1 MVAPRVGSSQKS
13 ACSLLCC
20 QPGMLRQLGS
30 DACTPSEARAG
41 YTEVSRWLIKT
52 GDSQPSLLLSST
64 FFFPLSLPLPDF
76 LFRFGAVFAARLSGA
91 AAEPCGSAAPCRPQE
106 VFQLPSTRCARCCL
120 PSASPTS
127 HRRENNINSM
137 LMFLC

>member
-20 QPGMLRQLGS
+20 QPGVLRQLGS

-64 FFFPLSLPLPDF
+64 FFFPSRYLCLTFCFTLGPFLQHASRERPRSHAGAPLP
-76 LFRFGAVFAARLSGA
+76 AVLRKCFSSPALGVLA
-91 AAEPCGSAAPCRPQE
+91 AAFPLLLLQAVEEKTILTPC
-106 VFQLPSTRCARCCL
+106 
-120 PSASPTS
+120 
-127 HRRENNINSM
+127 
-137 LMFLC
+137 